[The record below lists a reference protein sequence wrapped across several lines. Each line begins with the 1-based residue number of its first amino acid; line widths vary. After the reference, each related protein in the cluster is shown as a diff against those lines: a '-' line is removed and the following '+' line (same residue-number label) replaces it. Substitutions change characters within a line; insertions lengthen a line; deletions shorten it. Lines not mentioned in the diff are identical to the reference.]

1 MAILLLFNSSDI
13 LTFHD
18 IRENTNLPEKELLK
32 QLQTLIDTKIV
43 SRGKSSKREI
53 VMLYIHVKKIV
64 YLLHAS

>member
-43 SRGKSSKREI
+43 STEVRASKGR
-53 VMLYIHVKKIV
+53 
-64 YLLHAS
+64 